1 MNSNQNSAN
10 NDFDPGQMFKDCR
23 EGLKSL
29 LDKMPFFVRIIVFST
44 LIFFIINLF
53 TPYVAFYLADI
64 PYYTL
69 FFFQIW
75 RLFTT
80 AFITTGLLSVIFSIF
95 FWYRDA
101 VKKEQDLGTVKY
113 ILHFFMMTFF
123 IQILYCL
130 MMSIVALIIQNTIT
144 LKMKISMGGVNNEG
158 LWPILMCDLTLLCL
172 SHPEQ
177 DMRFFFF
184 PCNIKAK
191 FYPIILFAFFVV
203 LSGFQID
210 FEILCGIAF
219 GFLYHYYLKN
229 KLEISNTF
237 ALRVENSFLCRW
249 MANKKGFISIAH
261 SGSTEIPINIE
272 NVANINADT
281 NRNIPTFKGK
291 GFTVGSSNGNTT
303 RENVDYAHL
312 YSRNNEMR
320 HLEDK
325 DDESPIDINSN
336 ETTQV

>member
-1 MNSNQNSAN
+1 
-10 NDFDPGQMFKDCR
+10 MF
-23 EGLKSL
+23 
-29 LDKMPFFVRIIVFST
+29 
-44 LIFFIINLF
+44 
-53 TPYVAFYLADI
+53 Y
-64 PYYTL
+64 
-69 FFFQIW
+69 FQIW

-237 ALRVENSFLCRW
+237 ALKVENSFLCRW
-249 MANKKGFISIAH
+249 MANKKGFISITH